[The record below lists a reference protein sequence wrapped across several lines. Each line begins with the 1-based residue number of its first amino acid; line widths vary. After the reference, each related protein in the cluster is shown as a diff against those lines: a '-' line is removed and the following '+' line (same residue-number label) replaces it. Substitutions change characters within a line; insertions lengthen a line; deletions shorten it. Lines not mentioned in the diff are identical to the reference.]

1 MLGSVVVAHHDG
13 AGPLELLFTDASAQ
27 VTRRAL
33 ILLDLNLP
41 KIAGLK
47 VLRRIRAYEWTHII
61 PSPFS
66 PVLHCK
72 KTSEI
77 AMMAAPIN
85 TVCMTW
91 MLLN

>member
-1 MLGSVVVAHHDG
+1 MMKRCRCAPLNNYMLGSVIVAHHDG

-47 VLRRIRAYEWTHII
+47 VLRRIRAYERTHFI
-61 PSPFS
+61 PSPFF
-66 PVLHCK
+66 PFCTERRHPK
-72 KTSEI
+72 
-77 AMMAAPIN
+77 
-85 TVCMTW
+85 
-91 MLLN
+91 